1 MSEMTPSSAI
11 ENTGQIKEPGL
22 FAKLMDIKVGV
33 IALPVY
39 LAGRDRERFI
49 TNIKS

>member
-39 LAGRDRERFI
+39 LVLSLTVLMAGL
-49 TNIKS
+49 S

>member
-22 FAKLMDIKVGV
+22 FAKLMDVKVRV
-33 IALPVY
+33 IALPKY
-39 LAGRDRERFI
+39 LVMSLIVLMEA
-49 TNIKS
+49 